1 MGKTKQL
8 LADMRQEEVD
18 RMDADSS
25 YEAWLFNV
33 TSHQKSLT
41 ETAQTLEK
49 FLESLPM
56 GIEYAQAQIKN
67 QKSNALLNF

>member
-67 QKSNALLNF
+67 QKSNALSNF

>member
-8 LADMRQEEVD
+8 LADMRQEEVN
-18 RMDADSS
+18 RMDTDSS

-41 ETAQTLEK
+41 EITQTLDVL
-49 FLESLPM
+49 LESLPM
-56 GIEYAQAQIKN
+56 GIEHAQRQIKN
-67 QKSNALLNF
+67 QKSNALPNF

>member
-25 YEAWLFNV
+25 YEAWLSNV

-41 ETAQTLEK
+41 EIAQTLEK

-56 GIEYAQAQIKN
+56 GIEYAQTQIKN
-67 QKSNALLNF
+67 QKSNALFNF

>member
-18 RMDADSS
+18 RIDADSS
-25 YEAWLFNV
+25 YESWLSGV

-41 ETAQTLEK
+41 ETARTLEK

-67 QKSNALLNF
+67 QKSNALSNF

>member
-8 LADMRQEEVD
+8 LADMRQEEVN

-25 YEAWLFNV
+25 YEAWLSDV
-33 TSHQKSLT
+33 ASHQKSLT
-41 ETAQTLEK
+41 KITQTLEK

-56 GIEYAQAQIKN
+56 GIEHAQSQIKN
-67 QKSNALLNF
+67 KKSNALSNF

>member
-8 LADMRQEEVD
+8 LADMRQEEVN

-25 YEAWLFNV
+25 YEAWLSGV

-41 ETAQTLEK
+41 KITQTLEK
-49 FLESLPM
+49 FLDSLPM

-67 QKSNALLNF
+67 QKSNALSNF